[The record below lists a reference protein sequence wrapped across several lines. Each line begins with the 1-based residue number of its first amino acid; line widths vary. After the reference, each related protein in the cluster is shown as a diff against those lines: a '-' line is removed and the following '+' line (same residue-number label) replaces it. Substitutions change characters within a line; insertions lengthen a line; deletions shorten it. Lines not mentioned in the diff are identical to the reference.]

1 MTRRVLIT
9 GGCGFIG
16 SNLARE
22 SIEKGYELC
31 LVDDL
36 SRLGSKANLE
46 WLRNAGQFDFHRVD
60 ITERDSVTRI
70 IREFRPSL
78 VFHLAG
84 QVAMTTSLE
93 NPLRDFEVN
102 VAGTIYVLE
111 ALRKYQPDA
120 IVLFSSTNK
129 VYGDLEH
136 IRYKDTALRYV
147 APEFPDGFDES
158 LGLDFRSP
166 YGCSKGAADQY
177 VLEYARSF
185 GLRGLVFRHSSIFG
199 LRQFSTV
206 DQGWIG
212 WFISEA
218 LRIRA
223 QTGRGDIRIAGDG
236 KQVRDVLFSQDLVE
250 CYFAAARCI
259 ERTAGKTYNI
269 GGGMRNSLSL
279 LELFRILQDMLRIT
293 INVDKGPW
301 RAHDQK
307 LFVADCR
314 RAREDFGWHPSIS
327 KEEGLLKMTEWM
339 QSRL

>member
-1 MTRRVLIT
+1 MTKRVLIT

-31 LVDDL
+31 VLDDL
-36 SRLGSKANLE
+36 SRVGSKANLE
-46 WLRNAGQFDFHRVD
+46 WLERAGRFEFCRVD
-60 ITERDSVTRI
+60 ITERDSVTEI
-70 IREFRPSL
+70 IREFCPSL

-102 VAGTIYVLE
+102 VVGTVNVLE
-111 ALRKYQPDA
+111 ALRKYQPAA
-120 IVLFSSTNK
+120 IMVFSSTNK

-136 IRYKDTALRYV
+136 IRYEDMDLRYV

-185 GLRGLVFRHSSIFG
+185 GLRGIVFRHSSIFG

-218 LRIRA
+218 LRIKA
-223 QTGRGDIRIAGDG
+223 QGGRGDMRISGDG

-250 CYFAAARCI
+250 CYFAAASKI
-259 ERTAGKTYNI
+259 DRTAGKTYNI
-269 GGGMRNSLSL
+269 GGGMSNSLSL
-279 LELFRILQDMLRIT
+279 LELFRMLQDLLGIT
-293 INVDKGPW
+293 IEVEKGPW

-307 LFVADCR
+307 VFVANCD
-314 RAREDFGWHPSIS
+314 RARKDFAWQPKIT

-339 QSRL
+339 RSQR